1 MVVNKNTS
9 SNNQINLSY
18 NDHHSNG
25 NSNRMIG
32 SISNSKN
39 IGNNNMYYD
48 QDYRIEQYKASF
60 FVLIFSFFFFIF
72 AVNMFI
78 YTTLQ
83 SNYFH

>member
-18 NDHHSNG
+18 NGHHSNG
-25 NSNRMIG
+25 DSNRMIG
-32 SISNSKN
+32 SVPNGKS

-60 FVLIFSFFFFIF
+60 SFSI
-72 AVNMFI
+72 VS
-78 YTTLQ
+78 TLHNQ
-83 SNYFH
+83 LFPSKCKIL